1 MVVSESAS
9 IVLLFIYCFSMEDV
23 REWGLGSHRVSDIE
37 DVESHKSTLGVHKN
51 QKCFKGGKKA
61 FLFLSFFFS
70 SWIKRLVLLTFLLRN
85 NWAPLMLS
93 RAVRKERRSGG

>member
-1 MVVSESAS
+1 MDSWEELMVVSESAS

-37 DVESHKSTLGVHKN
+37 DVESHKSTLRVHKN

-61 FLFLSFFFS
+61 FLFLSFFLFLDKKACAS
-70 SWIKRLVLLTFLLRN
+70 HFLLRN

-93 RAVRKERRSGG
+93 RAVRK